1 MVSRDELGLAL
12 FLLLA
17 DITGSSRSPGA
28 YRHTD
33 GASAHDHFLSFHAR
47 VCLLVFDRDP
57 NALPSLALDVLQELA
72 EGQPTQLKGFLDGKD
87 SDLLPPCGHPLLRR
101 LWRGKEVDMVAERHP
116 DLLDRFQPTRGRLG
130 DHD

>member
-1 MVSRDELGLAL
+1 MVSRDEPGLAL

-28 YRHTD
+28 SRHTG

-57 NALPSLALDVLQELA
+57 NALPSLALDVLQVVDVS
-72 EGQPTQLKGFLDGKD
+72 QPTKVKDFLDGED
-87 SDLLPPCGHPLLRR
+87 GDLLLPCCHPLLPGPRR
-101 LWRGKEVDMVAERHP
+101 AKEVG
-116 DLLDRFQPTRGRLG
+116 L
-130 DHD
+130 